1 LAELIDY
8 SLNHEK
14 INVITGGSGY
24 LGRNIF
30 KNPLEESFYCLGRS
44 GGCDEILDL
53 SSIVPGFKEINEM
66 NCVIHA
72 AGKAH
77 LVPRDLAEEEDF
89 YKVNVDGTR
98 NLLKGIDVWIE
109 SNVTRVYPKQFVF
122 ISTVAVYGLEG
133 GVDISENQVLE
144 PVSAYGKSKLEA
156 EKLVLDWGKEHGV
169 NILILRLPLIFGM
182 GAPGNLG
189 AMEKAIK
196 KGYYFRI
203 GSGNAVRSMVDVEQ
217 LSKFLVH
224 LDGSES
230 GMYNLVSY
238 HRSFKEVEQIFSD
251 KFHKRIKV
259 IPSWMAKFA
268 AQLGDVIPGFPLNSY
283 RLKKLE
289 SSLTFDCSKAEQQ
302 LGWKKL

>member
-1 LAELIDY
+1 MR
-8 SLNHEK
+8 
-14 INVITGGSGY
+14 VFTGLSGY
-24 LGRNIF
+24 LGNNIKSRLLITSYLTVGRKESNHIVSDLKYDIPRLINL
-30 KNPLEESFYCLGRS
+30 KNIYS
-44 GGCDEILDL
+44 
-53 SSIVPGFKEINEM
+53 
-66 NCVIHA
+66 VIHL

-77 LVPRDLAEEEDF
+77 TVPKDLTEEKEF
-89 YKVNVDGTR
+89 YDVNVDGTR
-98 NLLKGIDVWIE
+98 NLLKGIDEWVKLNDGRE
-109 SNVTRVYPKQFVF
+109 YPKQFVF
-122 ISTVAVYGLEG
+122 ISTVAVYGLEEG
-133 GVDISENQVLE
+133 IDISEDQVLE
-144 PVSAYGKSKLEA
+144 PISAYGKSKLEA

-169 NILILRLPLIFGM
+169 NIMILRLPLIFGF

-196 KGYYFRI
+196 KGFYFRI
-203 GSGNAVRSMVDVEQ
+203 GTGDAVRSMVDVEQ
-217 LSKFLVH
+217 LSDFLVN

-230 GMYNLVSY
+230 GIYNLVSY

-251 KFHKRIKV
+251 LYQKRIKV

-268 AQLGDVIPGFPLNSY
+268 AKLGDVIPGFPLNSY

>member
-1 LAELIDY
+1 MILI
-8 SLNHEK
+8 S
-14 INVITGGSGY
+14 GSTGY
-24 LGRNIF
+24 LGRYIVTANSLNSMF
-30 KNPLEESFYCLGRS
+30 TVGRS
-44 GGCDEILDL
+44 AKNNLIIDL
-53 SSIVPGFKEINEM
+53 ATKIPVLTGLSELPS
-66 NCVIHA
+66 VIHA

-77 LVPRDLAEEEDF
+77 SVPRDLAEEEEF

-98 NLLKGIDVWIE
+98 NLLKGIDVWVE
-109 SNVTRVYPKQFVF
+109 SNQGRVYPRQFVF
-122 ISTVAVYGLEG
+122 VSTVAVYGLEE
-133 GVDISENQVLE
+133 GVNISENQVLE
-144 PVSAYGKSKLEA
+144 PISAYGKSKLEA
-156 EKLVLDWGKEHGV
+156 EKLVLDWGKKHGV
-169 NILILRLPLIFGM
+169 NILILRLPLIFGF

-203 GSGNAVRSMVDVEQ
+203 GTGNAVRSMVDVEQ
-217 LSKFLVH
+217 LSDFLVN

-230 GMYNLVSY
+230 GTYNLVSY

-259 IPSWMAKFA
+259 IPSWMATLA
-268 AQLGDVIPGFPLNSY
+268 AKLGDMIPGFPLNSY